1 MLFGDA
7 STWSK
12 IGLLVVTL
20 ALALYI
26 AGYATGSWMVERTIR
41 EKVDVSVG
49 LWKMTNCSD
58 TCLESDVPAQY
69 ATGNFNTVK
78 ILASITIGVL
88 PITFLLYLMY
98 VATKNVRKRGV
109 ALTIITLCFVG
120 AIISLIMMIIW
131 FVQLPSN
138 FFVSWSFGLAVF
150 AGLLL
155 LVVAAFLLMHDMKN
169 FKDKSLEPDKK
180 NRVTPPPVPVR
191 VMDTPS
197 VPPFTP
203 DWDRRTVTP
212 TPPPRRSRSPIR
224 SVVSPS
230 AVRVTSRSVMSVN
243 TSVSSTRRYGTP
255 KYASRYDHRAR

>member
-7 STWSK
+7 SSWSK

-26 AGYATGSWMVERTIR
+26 AGYATVSWMVERTIR
-41 EKVDVSVG
+41 EKVDITVG
-49 LWKMTNCSD
+49 LWKMTNCSS
-58 TCLESDVPAQY
+58 TCTESDVPAVY
-69 ATGNFNTVK
+69 ATGNHNTVK
-78 ILASITIGVL
+78 IIASITIGILAIV
-88 PITFLLYLMY
+88 FLLYLMY
-98 VATKNVRKRGV
+98 VATVNVRKRGV
-109 ALTIITLCFVG
+109 ALTIIVLCFTG
-120 AIISLIMMIIW
+120 ALLSLIMMIIW

-138 FFVSWSFGLAVF
+138 FFVSWSFGLTIF

-155 LVVAAFLLMHDMKN
+155 LTVAGFLLMQDMKN
-169 FKDKSLEPDKK
+169 FKSKDIEPEKK

-191 VMDTPS
+191 IMDTPS

-212 TPPPRRSRSPIR
+212 TPPPRRSRSPVR

-230 AVRVTSRSVMSVN
+230 AVRVTSHSVMSVN